1 MTGRK
6 PRFLQLNTFYA
17 AYLRDF
23 YSAQPGLAEAPYQ
36 AQLDALLDDGFSG
49 PHMMTRGM
57 KERGWETFHIIA
69 NALEMQKRWLKQNDI
84 SFSEPLNAALIA
96 AMQIEMFRPDVVYI
110 LDPCAF
116 DSKFIR
122 QVPTRPQLVTGW
134 RGFPIP
140 PGTDWSEMDVI
151 FTSFDAI
158 AAAAPGFGARSVLRH
173 YPGFPEDAPA
183 PEARDIAAEAAAYDC
198 DVIFSGSVTG
208 HHRNRINLL
217 HAVWRASKGEG
228 GPPFRFHLH
237 MPDVSALP
245 PEMQGANR
253 GSLWGNA
260 MLRALGRARIALNID
275 IDAFAAQP
283 PNMRLIEATGAGAFL
298 LTSDHPYLPRFFT
311 PGREIETFRDEP
323 ELIVK
328 IRRYLADESG
338 RHAVAAAAR
347 ARCLAEHGL
356 ARTTDSFNDMITRK
370 LSTMRS
376 PR

>member
-1 MTGRK
+1 MTGGK
-6 PRFLQLNTFYA
+6 PRFLQLNTFYP

-23 YSAQPGLAEAPYQ
+23 YAAHPGLADAPYRT
-36 AQLDALLDDGFSG
+36 QLNALLDDGFSG

-57 KERGWETFHIIA
+57 AERGWETFHVIA
-69 NALEMQKRWLKQNDI
+69 NAVEMQKRWLKESDM
-84 SFSEPLNAALIA
+84 SFSEPLNTAFIA
-96 AMQIEMFRPDVVYI
+96 AMQIEMFRPNVIYI

-122 QVPTRPQLVTGW
+122 QIPTRPDVVTGW

-158 AAAAPGFGARSVLRH
+158 AAAAPQFGARSVLRH
-173 YPGFPEDAPA
+173 YPGFPADAPT
-183 PEARDIAAEAAAYDC
+183 PGNEAHDC
-198 DVIFSGSVTG
+198 DVIFSGSVTS

-217 HAVWRASKGEG
+217 YDVWRASQGEG
-228 GPPFRFHLH
+228 GAPFRFHLH
-237 MPDVSALP
+237 MPDVSALHP
-245 PEMQGANR
+245 DMHGANR

-260 MLRALGRARIALNID
+260 MLRALGRARITLNID

-298 LTSDHPYLPRFFT
+298 LTSHHEDLSRFFV
-311 PGREIETFRDEP
+311 PGKEIETFRNGP
-323 ELIVK
+323 ELIGK
-328 IRRYLADESG
+328 IRRYLADEPA
-338 RHAVAAAAR
+338 RHAIAAAAR
-347 ARCLAEHGL
+347 ARCLADHGL
-356 ARTTDSFNDMITRK
+356 ARTTDAFNAMVTGK
-370 LSTMRS
+370 LAGAAA